1 MKKTSIRELKHATSS
16 VLALVSGGQSIEVT
30 KHNRV
35 VAVLTPPGKAKKIV
49 RPDFEARMKELWDD
63 KVLKTSWHDL
73 INEDRGER

>member
-16 VLALVSGGQSIEVT
+16 VLALVSHGQSIEVT

-35 VAVLTPPGKAKKIV
+35 VAVLTPPAKAKKIV
-49 RPDFEARMKELWDD
+49 RPDFEARMQELWGN
-63 KVLKTSWHDL
+63 KALKTSWHDL